1 MSANTS
7 FFTTFAMLHFTHILA
22 NNAYLKVNETPV
34 EYYTDMLAK
43 NTYLNTGEYL
53 TSTINDKS
61 INTST

>member
-22 NNAYLKVNETPV
+22 NNAYLKVNEAPV
-34 EYYTDMLAK
+34 EYTDTMAK
-43 NTYLNTGEYL
+43 NTYLNIGEYL
-53 TSTINDKS
+53 ISTMNDKS